1 MEQINEAILASNK
14 ARTIEAH
21 GGPSEYST
29 YVPSTE
35 EEAKTSGSVM
45 MYEAWEYYRTPRGE
59 HPNSPNKVDVSS
71 YMDIFRYDA
80 FVAVPWILTQPLLM
94 IAGSKAETLI
104 FSQQGIEA
112 AHCPKELYL
121 IDGATQV
128 DL

>member
-1 MEQINEAILASNK
+1 
-14 ARTIEAH
+14 
-21 GGPSEYST
+21 
-29 YVPSTE
+29 
-35 EEAKTSGSVM
+35 M

-104 FSQQGIEA
+104 FSQQCIEA
-112 AHCPKELYL
+112 AQCPKELYL
-121 IDGATQV
+121 IDGATHV
-128 DL
+128 DLYDKPQCTPPVLKKLGEFFGQHIGK